1 MGNWVQVIIGFVG
14 LVIGLGLKIVFDE
27 LRSPNLKIVGV
38 SQPFGISP
46 EIKISGEGFDNF
58 YSAYRVRVENKQKP
72 FLNCAAENCM
82 AWLELDSVPES
93 YQICWVGN
101 RPDVTINVG
110 DVREVDFVA
119 RGKTTGKICAPTERG
134 YFEPS
139 PREIGDG
146 KTDLQGRLKI
156 TSKNGKREEK
166 RFVIK
171 PNKEQLEI
179 IFPDRCSKEVDMVD
193 SSASESNIDLKPL
206 VQEIKELKKEIKK
219 SNMEGK
225 FHFQFG
231 IGLVL
236 IAIGI
241 GVQLS
246 PAGSLGRIPVSVLA
260 LLFYIIGGYQIVKA
274 LASRSDLKGFRKLL
288 MQIGSII
295 LFIGALMI
303 SVPFLGEFTLP
314 SELIGIGIL
323 VAGFG
328 FILMEISIITLP
340 KGQ

>member
-1 MGNWVQVIIGFVG
+1 LDNWVRIIIGFVG
-14 LVIGLGLKIVFDE
+14 LVIGFGFKIVFDE

-38 SQPFGISP
+38 SQPSGISP

-58 YSAYRVRVENKQKP
+58 YSAYRIRVENKQKP

-82 AWLELDSVPES
+82 AWLELNPAPES

-101 RPDVTINVG
+101 CPDVTINVG

-119 RGKTTGKICAPTERG
+119 RGETTGRIFAPTERG

-146 KTDLQGRLKI
+146 KTDLQGSLKI

-179 IFPDRCSKEVDMVD
+179 IFADRRSKEADMAD
-193 SSASESNIDLKPL
+193 SSASESNMDLKPL
-206 VQEIKELKKEIKK
+206 VQEIKELKEEIKK
-219 SNMEGK
+219 SNTEGK
-225 FHFQFG
+225 FRFQFG
-231 IGLVL
+231 VGLAL

-246 PAGSLGRIPVSVLA
+246 PAGSLGRMPVSVLA
-260 LLFYIIGGYQIVKA
+260 LLFYILGGYEIMVA
-274 LASRSDLKGFRKLL
+274 ISSRSDLKGFHKRL

-303 SVPFLGEFTLP
+303 SVPFLGEFTSTSWLTN
-314 SELIGIGIL
+314 IGIL

-328 FILMEISIITLP
+328 FILMEISLITLP
-340 KGQ
+340 KR

>member
-1 MGNWVQVIIGFVG
+1 LGNWVQVITGFVG
-14 LVIGLGLKIVFDE
+14 LVIGFGLKIVFDE

-46 EIKISGEGFDNF
+46 EIKVSGKGFDNF

-82 AWLELDSVPES
+82 AWLELDSAPES

-101 RPDVTINVG
+101 CPDVTINVG

-119 RGKTTGKICAPTERG
+119 RGNTTGRIYAPTERG

-146 KTDLQGRLKI
+146 KTDLRARLKI
-156 TSKNGKREEK
+156 TSKNGRREEK

-171 PNKEQLEI
+171 PNKRQLEI
-179 IFPDRCSKEVDMVD
+179 IFPDRCSKEVDMVG
-193 SSASESNIDLKPL
+193 SSVGESDVDLEPL
-206 VQEIKELKKEIKK
+206 RKEIKGLKEEIRK

-225 FHFQFG
+225 FRFHLG
-231 IGLVL
+231 IGLAL

-241 GVQLS
+241 GVQFS
-246 PAGSLGRIPVSVLA
+246 PAGSVGRMPTGIFA
-260 LLFYIIGGYQIVKA
+260 LLFYIIGGVQIIQA
-274 LASRSDLKGFRKLL
+274 LASRGDLKGFRKLL
-288 MQIGSII
+288 MNIGGGI
-295 LFIGALMI
+295 LLIGALMV
-303 SVPFLGEFTLP
+303 SLPFFGEFTLP
-314 SELIGIGIL
+314 AWLIRIGIL
-323 VAGFG
+323 VAAFG
-328 FILMEISIITLP
+328 FILMEISIIRLS
-340 KGQ
+340 KG